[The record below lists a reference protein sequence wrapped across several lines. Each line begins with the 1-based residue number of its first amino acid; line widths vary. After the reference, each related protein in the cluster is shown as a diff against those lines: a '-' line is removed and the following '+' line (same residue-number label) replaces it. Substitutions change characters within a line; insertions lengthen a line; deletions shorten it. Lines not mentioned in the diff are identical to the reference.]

1 MLSVLFF
8 TEILLFILTGYM
20 MITKSS
26 ALCVVISNIISAVI
40 VFIYCILQAPD
51 IAITEAV
58 IGVATSTV
66 LFALTLLYIR
76 KLPIKGKVNEN
87 YSIDIRQRMVVFLLC
102 SFLFF
107 IFIHILQNIPKDMI
121 NNKLSG
127 DRISLYYIKNALKD
141 FTMASIVTSV
151 VAGYRAFDTMFENVV
166 IFTACYGFYTLLTLD
181 LNGNDKHIDYNDD
194 NNVKDAEKC
203 NPTIKRQSNEDV
215 FIKDNFKKQTDKL
228 LKKRKFWRKNKI

>member
-121 NNKLSG
+121 
-127 DRISLYYIKNALKD
+127 
-141 FTMASIVTSV
+141 
-151 VAGYRAFDTMFENVV
+151 EHV
-166 IFTACYGFYTLLTLD
+166 IFPLGDFESKNEIREIA
-181 LNGNDKHIDYNDD
+181 KE
-194 NNVKDAEKC
+194 NNLKVASKPD
-203 NPTIKRQSNEDV
+203 SEDIC
-215 FIKDNFKKQTDKL
+215 FIPDGK
-228 LKKRKFWRKNKI
+228 